1 MKKKL
6 NKNYLFKEVESNKL
20 LFWQENNLFKA
31 QANSTKP
38 PFAIVLPPPNV
49 TGHLHI
55 GHAYD
60 FTLPDILM
68 RYKKLQGYDA
78 FIVPGTDH
86 AGIATQTKFEKILKT
101 NEQVDRFVL
110 RRKAF
115 LEKLKIWKDEQTY
128 YIHKQWNALGL
139 GLDYNNYLFTLDEP
153 VVQTVREVFVKMFNE
168 NIIYRA
174 KKLVNWDIQLKTAI
188 SNIEVI
194 HKEIEQKLYYIKY
207 SSEDQKDFVIVAT
220 SRPETMFG
228 DKHLIM
234 NPNDQRY
241 VHLHNKIFIN
251 PINNAKMSVILDD
264 YIDIE
269 FGTGVM
275 KCTPAHD
282 FNDYELAKKHN
293 LELINIMNEDGTLN
307 EKCAEFKGL
316 DRLQARALIVD
327 KLQKSNHLVKIENYQ
342 SNVGFSERTN
352 EIVEPYLSYQWFI
365 KMDNLVKNTIK
376 MQNDFNDKVDFYPNR
391 FNKTLLTW
399 LENTEDWCIS
409 RQLWWGHQ
417 IPVWYHKKTNEIYC
431 NTTPPKDLENWIQD
445 EDVLDTW
452 FSSGMWPL
460 LTTKW
465 NSNDQFFKRYFPTAL
480 MVTGMDI
487 LFFWVSR
494 MMNFSQ
500 YLVQKRPFKDVLIHG
515 LIRDAQGKKMSKS
528 LGNGIDPFD
537 IINEYGLD
545 TMRLFFASSTTVGE
559 DLNFSTER
567 LGANW
572 NYLNKIWNI
581 AKYIENLDEINESFS
596 IQDVHEFCDVNKWI
610 IAELSKLSVEMN
622 KNMDKYNLVVATKDL
637 YDFIWNTFAS
647 NYLEYTKVLLQDTTF
662 KNETIKTI
670 RYVFNQI
677 LIMLHPFAPNI
688 SEEIWLNLN
697 QTNESIL
704 LQKYPMVNFEF
715 ESIIINKIA
724 KIILEIRKLRLQENI
739 NNKTNLCFELV
750 SANDEFYN
758 SNIKLINLLLVLV
771 NAKVSEIKKSSVNSC
786 TYELVIDDF
795 ILKTWYEKSIDYD
808 TQIKKVSEQL
818 KYLENE
824 IKRATNLLNNQGFV
838 NKAPTELIA
847 KEKDKLN
854 NLEKEQANLLKIFA
868 DLKQK
873 VN

>member
-1 MKKKL
+1 M
-6 NKNYLFKEVESNKL
+6 
-20 LFWQENNLFKA
+20 
-31 QANSTKP
+31 
-38 PFAIVLPPPNV
+38 
-49 TGHLHI
+49 
-55 GHAYD
+55 
-60 FTLPDILM
+60 
-68 RYKKLQGYDA
+68 
-78 FIVPGTDH
+78 
-86 AGIATQTKFEKILKT
+86 
-101 NEQVDRFVL
+101 
-110 RRKAF
+110 
-115 LEKLKIWKDEQTY
+115 
-128 YIHKQWNALGL
+128 
-139 GLDYNNYLFTLDEP
+139 
-153 VVQTVREVFVKMFNE
+153 
-168 NIIYRA
+168 
-174 KKLVNWDIQLKTAI
+174 
-188 SNIEVI
+188 
-194 HKEIEQKLYYIKY
+194 
-207 SSEDQKDFVIVAT
+207 
-220 SRPETMFG
+220 
-228 DKHLIM
+228 
-234 NPNDQRY
+234 
-241 VHLHNKIFIN
+241 
-251 PINNAKMSVILDD
+251 
-264 YIDIE
+264 
-269 FGTGVM
+269 
-275 KCTPAHD
+275 
-282 FNDYELAKKHN
+282 
-293 LELINIMNEDGTLN
+293 
-307 EKCAEFKGL
+307 
-316 DRLQARALIVD
+316 
-327 KLQKSNHLVKIENYQ
+327 
-342 SNVGFSERTN
+342 
-352 EIVEPYLSYQWFI
+352 
-365 KMDNLVKNTIK
+365 
-376 MQNDFNDKVDFYPNR
+376 
-391 FNKTLLTW
+391 
-399 LENTEDWCIS
+399 
-409 RQLWWGHQ
+409 
-417 IPVWYHKKTNEIYC
+417 
-431 NTTPPKDLENWIQD
+431 
-445 EDVLDTW
+445 
-452 FSSGMWPL
+452 
-460 LTTKW
+460 
-465 NSNDQFFKRYFPTAL
+465 
-480 MVTGMDI
+480 
-487 LFFWVSR
+487 
-494 MMNFSQ
+494 
-500 YLVQKRPFKDVLIHG
+500 
-515 LIRDAQGKKMSKS
+515 
-528 LGNGIDPFD
+528 
-537 IINEYGLD
+537 
-545 TMRLFFASSTTVGE
+545 
-559 DLNFSTER
+559 
-567 LGANW
+567 GANW